1 MNFGMQSHNEKVE
14 LEKDSRL
21 CFVNGSE
28 KTLTYTGTWQYRYSD
43 CAERVARNYSR
54 DFYVDDEKNS
64 YEFWSS
70 RVSSALGE
78 KYAYWNLGIGFGR
91 ANDLASD
98 GAWLHKV
105 KQNDIAIVCYGV
117 NDIGQGMSDE
127 QIKSD
132 LSTIVEKLNE
142 AGCEVILQ
150 TIPPFDYNEEIT
162 MRWLGLNEYIK
173 TELSKKVLFVFDDV
187 PYLSLS
193 ESEPQRAKYGGHP
206 NEQGSAVWAS
216 ALIKEMRGRGF

>member
-1 MNFGMQSHNEKVE
+1 MPSMIGCDRAVEKRIAYAG
-14 LEKDSRL
+14 DSITQGIG
-21 CFVNGSE
+21 V
-28 KTLTYTGTWQYRYSD
+28 
-43 CAERVARNYSR
+43 
-54 DFYVDDEKNS
+54 EKNS

-216 ALIKEMRGRGF
+216 ALIKEMRRRGF